1 MAEKD
6 LLPEEGNTIAEN
18 AKNIESI
25 DNKKDSVD
33 KKELKNNELKAAHP
47 EIKKVSGSEKE
58 TQESIVKDP
67 PNSDATDAD
76 SGETDADLGGTDAE
90 VVEEKN
96 KEDKEEHD
104 DHTSDY
110 NEKSDEELLIE
121 AKKVLK
127 NIPIKDAR
135 IPILAIKS
143 VLSPRWDNERSEA
156 QEKYIESGG
165 NIIDFHFDQKNKE
178 DFYKVFNDFKK
189 LYSEYRAQ
197 LQGKMAINLELKKNL
212 LSEIKKLAESDD
224 LPTGHTYK
232 EFKRINDKWK
242 EIGHVPNEATRDL
255 YASYRFFVDRF
266 YDNLRL
272 SQDLR
277 DLDHKHNKEAKQNLI
292 AEIKSLSE
300 KDWTAA
306 LGKDLQRLHASWK
319 EVGPVSVEDK
329 ETLWA
334 SFQENSNILHEK
346 RRLKQE
352 AAAENNKTKLGLKE
366 KIVEELESLCSSE
379 YSDHKQWQ
387 NSTDK
392 AKELRESMSKIGRT
406 FSTASDLLW
415 DRFKKSEKLFFKNR
429 NQFYKGRKTLLK
441 VALDAKYELVLKA
454 EELSVRTDWSVAVK
468 EVKKL
473 QEDWKKT
480 GFVPRKDS
488 DKAWLKFKSACNKF
502 FDSMRSAN
510 GEMRIIQRKEDDRS
524 NKLSNALSNVEKA
537 KRDLSQLEN
546 NMGFFQFANENSP
559 IVKDAQKKV
568 DDAKKIVE
576 KAEKN
581 LKEIRIAQRK
591 EDNEKSIV
599 DKPSETEENS
609 NEK

>member
-6 LLPEEGNTIAEN
+6 LLPEEGNTIAKS
-18 AKNIESI
+18 AKKIESN
-25 DNKKDSVD
+25 DNNKDS
-33 KKELKNNELKAAHP
+33 KEKNELKSNEQKKKKP
-47 EIKKVSGSEKE
+47 KTKKVTKPNKE
-58 TQESIVKDP
+58 TPETA
-67 PNSDATDAD
+67 NSDLAISEPILEA
-76 SGETDADLGGTDAE
+76 
-90 VVEEKN
+90 VEEKN
-96 KEDKEEHD
+96 KEEKEEHE
-104 DHTSDY
+104 DHTADY

-121 AKKVLK
+121 VQRILK
-127 NIPIKDAR
+127 DIPIKSAR

-156 QEKYIESGG
+156 QEKYTESGG
-165 NIIDFHFDQKNKE
+165 NIIDFHFEQKNKE
-178 DFYKVFNDFKK
+178 DFYQVFNEFKK
-189 LYSEYRAQ
+189 LYSEYRNQ
-197 LQGKMAINLELKKNL
+197 LQGKMVINLELKKNL

-224 LPTGHTYK
+224 LPTGQTYK

-242 EIGHVPNEATRDL
+242 EIGHVPNDATRDL

-272 SQDLR
+272 SHDLR
-277 DLDHKHNKEAKQNLI
+277 DLDHKHNKEAKLNLI
-292 AEIKSLSE
+292 AEIKSLAE

-319 EVGPVSVEDK
+319 EVGPVSLEEK
-329 ETLWA
+329 ETLWN
-334 SFQENSNILHEK
+334 SFQEGSNILNEK
-346 RRLKQE
+346 RRLKQQ
-352 AAAENNKTKLGLKE
+352 AATANNKERLSLKE
-366 KIVEELESLCSSE
+366 KIVEELENLAASE
-379 YSDHKQWQ
+379 CSDHKQWQ

-429 NQFYKGRKTLLK
+429 NQFYKGKKAALK
-441 VALDAKYELVLKA
+441 VALEDKYELVVKA
-454 EELSVRTDWSVAVK
+454 EELSIRTDWAVAVK

-488 DKAWLKFKSACNKF
+488 DKVWLKFKSACNKF
-502 FDSMRSAN
+502 FESMRSAN
-510 GEMRIIQRKEDDRS
+510 GEMRVAQRAENNRN
-524 NKLSNALSNVEKA
+524 NKLSNAFSNLEKA

-546 NMGFFQFANENSP
+546 NMGFFQFANADSP

-568 DDAKKIVE
+568 DEAKKIVE
-576 KAEKN
+576 KAEKH

-591 EDNEKSIV
+591 EDNEKSIAE
-599 DKPSETEENS
+599 KPSEIEENS
-609 NEK
+609 KEE

>member
-6 LLPEEGNTIAEN
+6 LLPKEGNTTAEN
-18 AKNIESI
+18 AGNIESIESI
-25 DNKKDSVD
+25 DNKKDSKD
-33 KKELKNNELKAAHP
+33 KKELKTNEPKKQNSKSK
-47 EIKKVSGSEKE
+47 EISKSNEK
-58 TQESIVKDP
+58 TLES
-67 PNSDATDAD
+67 PNSKLVSSELA
-76 SGETDADLGGTDAE
+76 AE
-90 VVEEKN
+90 VVEKKN
-96 KEDKEEHD
+96 KEEKEEHD
-104 DHTSDY
+104 DHTADY

-121 AKKVLK
+121 TKKILK
-127 NIPIKDAR
+127 DVHIKNAR

-143 VLSPRWDNERSEA
+143 VLSPRWDHERSEA

-178 DFYKVFNDFKK
+178 DFYQVFNEFKK
-189 LYSEYRAQ
+189 SYSEYRSQ

-242 EIGHVPNEATRDL
+242 EIGHVPNDATRDL

-272 SQDLR
+272 SHDLR
-277 DLDHKHNKEAKQNLI
+277 DLDYKHNREAKLNLI
-292 AEIKSLSE
+292 TEIKSLAE
-300 KDWTAA
+300 RDWTAS
-306 LGKDLQRLHASWK
+306 LGKELQRLHTSWK
-319 EVGPVSVEDK
+319 EVGPVSLEDK
-329 ETLWA
+329 ETLWN

-352 AAAENNKTKLGLKE
+352 AAAEDNKERLSLKE
-366 KIVEELESLCSSE
+366 KIVEELENLSSSE

-406 FSTASDLLW
+406 FSTVSDLLW

-429 NQFYKGRKTLLK
+429 NQFYKGRKAALK
-441 VALDAKYELVLKA
+441 VALEDKYKLVTKA
-454 EELSVRTDWSVAVK
+454 EELSTRTDWSVAIQ

-510 GEMRIIQRKEDDRS
+510 GEMRVAQRAEDNRN
-524 NKLSNALSNVEKA
+524 NKFSHALSNVEKA

-546 NMGFFQFANENSP
+546 NMGFFQFANKNSP

-568 DDAKKIVE
+568 DEAKKIVE

-591 EDNEKSIV
+591 EDNNKSIA
-599 DKPSETEENS
+599 DKPSEIEENS
-609 NEK
+609 NEE

>member
-18 AKNIESI
+18 AKKIESN
-25 DNKKDSVD
+25 DNKKDSKEKNKLKSNEQ
-33 KKELKNNELKAAHP
+33 KKKKP
-47 EIKKVSGSEKE
+47 KTKKVTKPNKE
-58 TQESIVKDP
+58 TPETA
-67 PNSDATDAD
+67 NSDLASSKPILEA
-76 SGETDADLGGTDAE
+76 
-90 VVEEKN
+90 VEEKN
-96 KEDKEEHD
+96 KEEKEEHE
-104 DHTSDY
+104 DHTADY

-121 AKKVLK
+121 VQRILK
-127 NIPIKDAR
+127 DIPIKSAR

-165 NIIDFHFDQKNKE
+165 NIIDFHFEQKNKE
-178 DFYKVFNDFKK
+178 DFYQVFNEFKK
-189 LYSEYRAQ
+189 LYSEYRNQ
-197 LQGKMAINLELKKNL
+197 LQGKMVINLELKKNL

-224 LPTGHTYK
+224 LPTGQTYK

-242 EIGHVPNEATRDL
+242 EIGHVPNDATRDL

-272 SQDLR
+272 SHDLR
-277 DLDHKHNKEAKQNLI
+277 DLDHKHNKEVKLNLI
-292 AEIKSLSE
+292 AEIKSLAE

-306 LGKDLQRLHASWK
+306 LGKELQRLHASWK
-319 EVGPVSVEDK
+319 EVGPVSLEEK
-329 ETLWA
+329 ETLWN
-334 SFQENSNILHEK
+334 SFQESSNILHEK

-352 AAAENNKTKLGLKE
+352 AATANNKERLSLKE
-366 KIVEELESLCSSE
+366 KIVEELENLAASE
-379 YSDHKQWQ
+379 CSDHKQWQ

-429 NQFYKGRKTLLK
+429 NQFYKGKKAALK
-441 VALDAKYELVLKA
+441 VALEDKYQLVVKA
-454 EELSVRTDWSVAVK
+454 EELSIRTDWAVAVK

-488 DKAWLKFKSACNKF
+488 DKVWLKFKSACNKF

-510 GEMRIIQRKEDDRS
+510 GEMRVAQRAENNRN
-524 NKLSNALSNVEKA
+524 NKLSNALSNLEKA

-546 NMGFFQFANENSP
+546 NMGFFQFANADSP

-568 DDAKKIVE
+568 DEAKKIVE
-576 KAEKN
+576 KAEKH
-581 LKEIRIAQRK
+581 LKETRIAQRK
-591 EDNEKSIV
+591 EDNDKSIAE
-599 DKPSETEENS
+599 KPSEIEENS
-609 NEK
+609 NEE

>member
-18 AKNIESI
+18 AKKIESN
-25 DNKKDSVD
+25 DNKKDSKEKNGLKSNEQ
-33 KKELKNNELKAAHP
+33 KKKKP
-47 EIKKVSGSEKE
+47 KTKKVTKPNKE
-58 TQESIVKDP
+58 TPETA
-67 PNSDATDAD
+67 NSDLASSKPILEA
-76 SGETDADLGGTDAE
+76 
-90 VVEEKN
+90 VEEKN
-96 KEDKEEHD
+96 KEEKEEHE
-104 DHTSDY
+104 DHTADY

-121 AKKVLK
+121 VQRILK
-127 NIPIKDAR
+127 DIPIKSAR

-165 NIIDFHFDQKNKE
+165 NIIDFHFEQKNKE
-178 DFYKVFNDFKK
+178 DFYQVFNEFKK
-189 LYSEYRAQ
+189 LYSEYRNQ
-197 LQGKMAINLELKKNL
+197 LQGKMVINLELKKNL

-224 LPTGHTYK
+224 LPTGQTYK

-242 EIGHVPNEATRDL
+242 EIGHVPNDATRDL

-272 SQDLR
+272 SHDLR
-277 DLDHKHNKEAKQNLI
+277 DLDHKHNKEVKLNLI
-292 AEIKSLSE
+292 AEIKSLAE

-306 LGKDLQRLHASWK
+306 LGKELQRLHASWK
-319 EVGPVSVEDK
+319 EVGPVSLEEK
-329 ETLWA
+329 ETLWN
-334 SFQENSNILHEK
+334 SFQESSNILHEK

-352 AAAENNKTKLGLKE
+352 VATANNKERLSLKE
-366 KIVEELESLCSSE
+366 KIVEELENLAASE
-379 YSDHKQWQ
+379 CSDHKQWQ

-429 NQFYKGRKTLLK
+429 NQFYKGKKAALK
-441 VALDAKYELVLKA
+441 VALEDKYQLVVKA
-454 EELSVRTDWSVAVK
+454 EELSIRTDWAVAVK

-488 DKAWLKFKSACNKF
+488 DKVWLKFKSACNKF

-510 GEMRIIQRKEDDRS
+510 GEMRVAQRAENNRN
-524 NKLSNALSNVEKA
+524 NKLSNALSNLEKA

-546 NMGFFQFANENSP
+546 NMGFFQFANADSP

-568 DDAKKIVE
+568 DEAKKIVE
-576 KAEKN
+576 KAEKH
-581 LKEIRIAQRK
+581 LKETRIAQRK
-591 EDNEKSIV
+591 EDNDKSIAE
-599 DKPSETEENS
+599 KPSEIEENS
-609 NEK
+609 NEE

>member
-6 LLPEEGNTIAEN
+6 LLPEEGNTIAKN
-18 AKNIESI
+18 AKKIESN
-25 DNKKDSVD
+25 DNNKDS
-33 KKELKNNELKAAHP
+33 KEKNELKSNEQKKKKP
-47 EIKKVSGSEKE
+47 KTKKVTKPNKE
-58 TQESIVKDP
+58 TPETA
-67 PNSDATDAD
+67 NSDLASSEPILEA
-76 SGETDADLGGTDAE
+76 
-90 VVEEKN
+90 VEEKN
-96 KEDKEEHD
+96 KEEKEEHE
-104 DHTSDY
+104 DHTADY

-121 AKKVLK
+121 VQRILK
-127 NIPIKDAR
+127 DIPIKSAR

-165 NIIDFHFDQKNKE
+165 NIIDFHFEQKNKE
-178 DFYKVFNDFKK
+178 DFYQVFNEFKK
-189 LYSEYRAQ
+189 LYSEYRNQ
-197 LQGKMAINLELKKNL
+197 LQGKMVINLELKKNL

-224 LPTGHTYK
+224 LPTGQTYK
-232 EFKRINDKWK
+232 EFKRINDRWK
-242 EIGHVPNEATRDL
+242 EIGHVPNDATRDL

-272 SQDLR
+272 SHDLR
-277 DLDHKHNKEAKQNLI
+277 DLDHKHNKEVKLNLI
-292 AEIKSLSE
+292 AEIKSLAE

-306 LGKDLQRLHASWK
+306 LGKELQRLHASWK
-319 EVGPVSVEDK
+319 EVGPVSLEEK
-329 ETLWA
+329 ETLWN
-334 SFQENSNILHEK
+334 SFQEGSNILHEK

-352 AAAENNKTKLGLKE
+352 AATANNKEKLSLKE
-366 KIVEELESLCSSE
+366 KIVEELENLAAGEC
-379 YSDHKQWQ
+379 SDHKQWQ

-429 NQFYKGRKTLLK
+429 NQFYKGKKAALK
-441 VALDAKYELVLKA
+441 VALEDKYQLVVKA
-454 EELSVRTDWSVAVK
+454 EELSIRTDWAVAVK

-488 DKAWLKFKSACNKF
+488 DKVWLKFKSACNKF
-502 FDSMRSAN
+502 FESMRSAN
-510 GEMRIIQRKEDDRS
+510 GEMRVAQRAENNRN
-524 NKLSNALSNVEKA
+524 NKLSNALSNLEKA

-546 NMGFFQFANENSP
+546 NMGFFQFANADSP

-568 DDAKKIVE
+568 DEAKKIVE
-576 KAEKN
+576 KAEKH
-581 LKEIRIAQRK
+581 LKEIRVAQRK
-591 EDNEKSIV
+591 EDNDKSIAE
-599 DKPSETEENS
+599 KPSEIEENS
-609 NEK
+609 NEE

>member
-6 LLPEEGNTIAEN
+6 LLPEEGNTIAKS
-18 AKNIESI
+18 AKKIESN
-25 DNKKDSVD
+25 DNNKDS
-33 KKELKNNELKAAHP
+33 KEKNELKSNEQKKKKP
-47 EIKKVSGSEKE
+47 KTKKVTKPNKE
-58 TQESIVKDP
+58 TPETA
-67 PNSDATDAD
+67 NSDLAISEPILEA
-76 SGETDADLGGTDAE
+76 
-90 VVEEKN
+90 VEEKN
-96 KEDKEEHD
+96 KEEKEEHE
-104 DHTSDY
+104 DHTADY

-121 AKKVLK
+121 VQRILK
-127 NIPIKDAR
+127 DIPIKSAR

-156 QEKYIESGG
+156 QENYIESGG
-165 NIIDFHFDQKNKE
+165 NIIDFHFEQKNKE
-178 DFYKVFNDFKK
+178 DFYQVFNEFKK
-189 LYSEYRAQ
+189 LYSEYRNQ
-197 LQGKMAINLELKKNL
+197 LQGKMVINLELKKNL

-224 LPTGHTYK
+224 LPTGQTYK

-242 EIGHVPNEATRDL
+242 EIGHVPNDATRDL

-272 SQDLR
+272 SHDLR
-277 DLDHKHNKEAKQNLI
+277 DLDHKHNKEVKLNLI
-292 AEIKSLSE
+292 AEIKSLAE

-319 EVGPVSVEDK
+319 EVGPVSLEEK
-329 ETLWA
+329 ETLWN
-334 SFQENSNILHEK
+334 SFQEGSNILNEK
-346 RRLKQE
+346 RRLKQQ
-352 AAAENNKTKLGLKE
+352 AATANNKERLSLKE
-366 KIVEELESLCSSE
+366 KIVEELENLAASE
-379 YSDHKQWQ
+379 CSDHKQWQ

-429 NQFYKGRKTLLK
+429 NQFYKGKKAALK
-441 VALDAKYELVLKA
+441 VALEDKYQLVVKA
-454 EELSVRTDWSVAVK
+454 EELSIRTDWAVAVK

-488 DKAWLKFKSACNKF
+488 DKVWIKFKSACNKF
-502 FDSMRSAN
+502 FESMRSAN
-510 GEMRIIQRKEDDRS
+510 GEMRVAQRAENNRN
-524 NKLSNALSNVEKA
+524 NKLSNAFSNLEKA
-537 KRDLSQLEN
+537 KKDLSQLEN
-546 NMGFFQFANENSP
+546 NMGFFQFANADSP

-568 DDAKKIVE
+568 DEAKKIVE
-576 KAEKN
+576 KAEKH

-591 EDNEKSIV
+591 EDNDKSIAE
-599 DKPSETEENS
+599 KPSEIEENS
-609 NEK
+609 NEE

>member
-18 AKNIESI
+18 AKKIESN
-25 DNKKDSVD
+25 DNKKDS
-33 KKELKNNELKAAHP
+33 KEKNELKSNEQKKKKP
-47 EIKKVSGSEKE
+47 KTKKVTKPNKE
-58 TQESIVKDP
+58 TPETA
-67 PNSDATDAD
+67 NSDLASSEPILEA
-76 SGETDADLGGTDAE
+76 
-90 VVEEKN
+90 VEEKN
-96 KEDKEEHD
+96 KEEKEEHE
-104 DHTSDY
+104 DHTADY

-121 AKKVLK
+121 VQRILK
-127 NIPIKDAR
+127 DIPIKSAR

-165 NIIDFHFDQKNKE
+165 NIIDFHFEQKNKE
-178 DFYKVFNDFKK
+178 DFYQVFNEFKK
-189 LYSEYRAQ
+189 LYSEYRNQ
-197 LQGKMAINLELKKNL
+197 LQGKMVINLELKKNL

-224 LPTGHTYK
+224 LPTGQTYK

-242 EIGHVPNEATRDL
+242 EIGHVPNDATRDL

-272 SQDLR
+272 SHDLR
-277 DLDHKHNKEAKQNLI
+277 DLDHKHNKEVKLNLI
-292 AEIKSLSE
+292 AEIKSLAE

-306 LGKDLQRLHASWK
+306 LGKELQRLHASWK
-319 EVGPVSVEDK
+319 EVGPVSLEEK
-329 ETLWA
+329 ETLWN
-334 SFQENSNILHEK
+334 SFQESSNILHEK

-352 AAAENNKTKLGLKE
+352 AATANNKERLSLKE
-366 KIVEELESLCSSE
+366 KIVEELENLAASE
-379 YSDHKQWQ
+379 CSDHKQWQ

-429 NQFYKGRKTLLK
+429 NQFYKGKKAALK
-441 VALDAKYELVLKA
+441 VALEDKYLLVVKA
-454 EELSVRTDWSVAVK
+454 EELSIRTDWAVAVK

-488 DKAWLKFKSACNKF
+488 DKVWLKFKSACNKF

-510 GEMRIIQRKEDDRS
+510 GEMRVAQRAENNRN
-524 NKLSNALSNVEKA
+524 NKLSNALSNLEKA

-546 NMGFFQFANENSP
+546 NMGFFQFANADSP

-568 DDAKKIVE
+568 DEAKKIVE
-576 KAEKN
+576 KAEKH
-581 LKEIRIAQRK
+581 LKETRIAQRK
-591 EDNEKSIV
+591 EDNDKSIAE
-599 DKPSETEENS
+599 KPSEIEENS
-609 NEK
+609 NEE

>member
-18 AKNIESI
+18 AKKIESN
-25 DNKKDSVD
+25 DNKKDS
-33 KKELKNNELKAAHP
+33 KEKNELKSNEQKKKKP
-47 EIKKVSGSEKE
+47 KTKKVTKPNKE
-58 TQESIVKDP
+58 TPETA
-67 PNSDATDAD
+67 NSDLASSEPILEA
-76 SGETDADLGGTDAE
+76 
-90 VVEEKN
+90 VEEKN
-96 KEDKEEHD
+96 KEEKEEHE
-104 DHTSDY
+104 DHTADY

-121 AKKVLK
+121 VQRILK
-127 NIPIKDAR
+127 DIPIKSAR

-165 NIIDFHFDQKNKE
+165 NIIDFHFEQKNKE
-178 DFYKVFNDFKK
+178 DFYQVFNEFKK
-189 LYSEYRAQ
+189 LYSEYRNQ
-197 LQGKMAINLELKKNL
+197 LQGKMVINLELKKNL

-224 LPTGHTYK
+224 LPTGQTYK

-242 EIGHVPNEATRDL
+242 EIGHVPNDATRDL

-272 SQDLR
+272 SHDLR
-277 DLDHKHNKEAKQNLI
+277 DLDHKHNKEVKLNLI
-292 AEIKSLSE
+292 AEIKSLAE

-306 LGKDLQRLHASWK
+306 LGKELQRLHASWK
-319 EVGPVSVEDK
+319 EVGPVSLEEK
-329 ETLWA
+329 ETLWN
-334 SFQENSNILHEK
+334 SFQESSNILHEK

-352 AAAENNKTKLGLKE
+352 AATANNKERLSLKE
-366 KIVEELESLCSSE
+366 KIVEELENLAASE
-379 YSDHKQWQ
+379 CSDHKQWQ

-429 NQFYKGRKTLLK
+429 NQFYKGKKAALK
-441 VALDAKYELVLKA
+441 VALEDKYQLVVKA
-454 EELSVRTDWSVAVK
+454 EELSIRTDWAVAVK

-488 DKAWLKFKSACNKF
+488 DKVWLKFKSACNKF

-510 GEMRIIQRKEDDRS
+510 GEMRVAQRAENNRN
-524 NKLSNALSNVEKA
+524 NKLSNALSNLEKA

-546 NMGFFQFANENSP
+546 NMGFFQFANADSP

-568 DDAKKIVE
+568 DEAKKIVE
-576 KAEKN
+576 KAEKH
-581 LKEIRIAQRK
+581 LKETRIAQRK
-591 EDNEKSIV
+591 EDNDKSIAE
-599 DKPSETEENS
+599 KPSEIEENS
-609 NEK
+609 NEE

>member
-6 LLPEEGNTIAEN
+6 LLPEEGNTIAKS
-18 AKNIESI
+18 AKKIESN
-25 DNKKDSVD
+25 DNNKDS
-33 KKELKNNELKAAHP
+33 KEKNELKSNEQKKKKP
-47 EIKKVSGSEKE
+47 KTKKVTKPNKE
-58 TQESIVKDP
+58 TPETA
-67 PNSDATDAD
+67 NSDLAISEPILEA
-76 SGETDADLGGTDAE
+76 
-90 VVEEKN
+90 VEEKN
-96 KEDKEEHD
+96 KEEKEEHE
-104 DHTSDY
+104 DHTADY

-121 AKKVLK
+121 VQRILK
-127 NIPIKDAR
+127 DIPIKSAR

-156 QEKYIESGG
+156 QEKYTESGG
-165 NIIDFHFDQKNKE
+165 NIIDFHFEQKNKE
-178 DFYKVFNDFKK
+178 DFYQVFNEFKK
-189 LYSEYRAQ
+189 LYSEYRNQ
-197 LQGKMAINLELKKNL
+197 LQGKMVINLELKKNL

-224 LPTGHTYK
+224 LPTGQTYK

-242 EIGHVPNEATRDL
+242 EIGHVPNDATRDL

-272 SQDLR
+272 SHDLR
-277 DLDHKHNKEAKQNLI
+277 DLDHKHNKEVKLNLI
-292 AEIKSLSE
+292 AEIKSLAE

-306 LGKDLQRLHASWK
+306 LGKELQRLHASWK
-319 EVGPVSVEDK
+319 EVGPVSLEEK
-329 ETLWA
+329 ETLWN
-334 SFQENSNILHEK
+334 SFQEGSNILHEK

-352 AAAENNKTKLGLKE
+352 AATANNKERLSLKE
-366 KIVEELESLCSSE
+366 KIVEELENLAASE
-379 YSDHKQWQ
+379 CSDHKQWQ

-429 NQFYKGRKTLLK
+429 NQFYKGKKAALK
-441 VALDAKYELVLKA
+441 VALEDKYQLVAKA
-454 EELSVRTDWSVAVK
+454 EELSIRTDWAVAVK

-488 DKAWLKFKSACNKF
+488 DKVWIKFKSACNKF
-502 FDSMRSAN
+502 FESMRSAN
-510 GEMRIIQRKEDDRS
+510 GEMRVAQRAENNRN
-524 NKLSNALSNVEKA
+524 NKLSNAFSNLEKA

-546 NMGFFQFANENSP
+546 NMGFFQFANADSP

-568 DDAKKIVE
+568 DEAKKIVE
-576 KAEKN
+576 KAEKH

-591 EDNEKSIV
+591 EDNEKSIAE
-599 DKPSETEENS
+599 KPSEIEENS
-609 NEK
+609 KEE

>member
-242 EIGHVPNEATRDL
+242 EIGHVPNDATT
-255 YASYRFFVDRF
+255 
-266 YDNLRL
+266 RL
-272 SQDLR
+272 VCV
-277 DLDHKHNKEAKQNLI
+277 I
-292 AEIKSLSE
+292 
-300 KDWTAA
+300 
-306 LGKDLQRLHASWK
+306 
-319 EVGPVSVEDK
+319 
-329 ETLWA
+329 
-334 SFQENSNILHEK
+334 
-346 RRLKQE
+346 
-352 AAAENNKTKLGLKE
+352 
-366 KIVEELESLCSSE
+366 
-379 YSDHKQWQ
+379 
-387 NSTDK
+387 
-392 AKELRESMSKIGRT
+392 
-406 FSTASDLLW
+406 
-415 DRFKKSEKLFFKNR
+415 
-429 NQFYKGRKTLLK
+429 
-441 VALDAKYELVLKA
+441 
-454 EELSVRTDWSVAVK
+454 
-468 EVKKL
+468 
-473 QEDWKKT
+473 
-480 GFVPRKDS
+480 
-488 DKAWLKFKSACNKF
+488 
-502 FDSMRSAN
+502 
-510 GEMRIIQRKEDDRS
+510 
-524 NKLSNALSNVEKA
+524 
-537 KRDLSQLEN
+537 
-546 NMGFFQFANENSP
+546 
-559 IVKDAQKKV
+559 
-568 DDAKKIVE
+568 
-576 KAEKN
+576 
-581 LKEIRIAQRK
+581 
-591 EDNEKSIV
+591 
-599 DKPSETEENS
+599 
-609 NEK
+609 

>member
-18 AKNIESI
+18 AKKIESN
-25 DNKKDSVD
+25 DNKKDSKEKNGLKSNEQ
-33 KKELKNNELKAAHP
+33 KKKKP
-47 EIKKVSGSEKE
+47 KTKKVTKPNKE
-58 TQESIVKDP
+58 TPETA
-67 PNSDATDAD
+67 NSDLASSEPILEA
-76 SGETDADLGGTDAE
+76 
-90 VVEEKN
+90 VEEKN
-96 KEDKEEHD
+96 KEEKEEHE
-104 DHTSDY
+104 DHTADY

-121 AKKVLK
+121 VQRILK
-127 NIPIKDAR
+127 DIPIKSAR

-165 NIIDFHFDQKNKE
+165 NIIDFHFEQKNKE
-178 DFYKVFNDFKK
+178 DFYQVFNEFKK
-189 LYSEYRAQ
+189 LYSEYRNQ
-197 LQGKMAINLELKKNL
+197 LQGKMVINLELKKNL

-224 LPTGHTYK
+224 LPTGQTYK

-242 EIGHVPNEATRDL
+242 EIGHVPNDATRDL

-272 SQDLR
+272 SHDLR
-277 DLDHKHNKEAKQNLI
+277 DLDHKHNKEVKLNLI
-292 AEIKSLSE
+292 AEIKSLAE

-306 LGKDLQRLHASWK
+306 LGKELQRLHASWK
-319 EVGPVSVEDK
+319 EVGPVSLEEK
-329 ETLWA
+329 ETLWN
-334 SFQENSNILHEK
+334 SFQESSNILHEK

-352 AAAENNKTKLGLKE
+352 AATANNKERLSLKE
-366 KIVEELESLCSSE
+366 KIVEELENLAASE
-379 YSDHKQWQ
+379 CSDHKQWQ

-429 NQFYKGRKTLLK
+429 NQFYKGKKAALK
-441 VALDAKYELVLKA
+441 VALEDKYLLVVKA
-454 EELSVRTDWSVAVK
+454 EELSIRTDWAVAVK

-488 DKAWLKFKSACNKF
+488 DKVWLKFKSACNKF

-510 GEMRIIQRKEDDRS
+510 GEMRVAQRAENNRN
-524 NKLSNALSNVEKA
+524 NKLSNALSNLEKA

-546 NMGFFQFANENSP
+546 NMGFFQFANADSP

-568 DDAKKIVE
+568 DEAKKIVE
-576 KAEKN
+576 KAEKH
-581 LKEIRIAQRK
+581 LKETRIAQRK
-591 EDNEKSIV
+591 EDNDKSIAE
-599 DKPSETEENS
+599 KPSEIEENS
-609 NEK
+609 NEE

>member
-6 LLPEEGNTIAEN
+6 LLPEEGNTIAKS
-18 AKNIESI
+18 AKKIESN
-25 DNKKDSVD
+25 DNNKDS
-33 KKELKNNELKAAHP
+33 KEKNELKSNEQKKKKP
-47 EIKKVSGSEKE
+47 KTKKVTKPNKE
-58 TQESIVKDP
+58 TPETA
-67 PNSDATDAD
+67 NSDLAISEPILEA
-76 SGETDADLGGTDAE
+76 
-90 VVEEKN
+90 VEEKN
-96 KEDKEEHD
+96 KEEKEEHE
-104 DHTSDY
+104 DHTADY

-121 AKKVLK
+121 VQRILK
-127 NIPIKDAR
+127 DIPIKSAR

-156 QEKYIESGG
+156 QENYIESGG
-165 NIIDFHFDQKNKE
+165 NIIDFHFEQKNKE
-178 DFYKVFNDFKK
+178 DFYQVFNEFKK
-189 LYSEYRAQ
+189 LYSEYRNQ
-197 LQGKMAINLELKKNL
+197 LQGKMVINLELKKNL

-224 LPTGHTYK
+224 LPTGQTYK

-242 EIGHVPNEATRDL
+242 EIGHVPNDATRDL

-272 SQDLR
+272 SHDLR
-277 DLDHKHNKEAKQNLI
+277 DLDHKHNKEVKLNLI
-292 AEIKSLSE
+292 AEIKSLAE

-319 EVGPVSVEDK
+319 EVGPVSLEEK
-329 ETLWA
+329 ETLWN
-334 SFQENSNILHEK
+334 SFQEGSNILNEK
-346 RRLKQE
+346 RRLKQQ
-352 AAAENNKTKLGLKE
+352 AATANNKERLSLKE
-366 KIVEELESLCSSE
+366 KIVEELENLAASE
-379 YSDHKQWQ
+379 CSDHKQWQ

-429 NQFYKGRKTLLK
+429 NQFYKGKKAALK
-441 VALDAKYELVLKA
+441 VALEDKYQLVVKA
-454 EELSVRTDWSVAVK
+454 EELSIRTDWAVAVK

-488 DKAWLKFKSACNKF
+488 DKVWLKFKSACNKF
-502 FDSMRSAN
+502 FESMRSAN
-510 GEMRIIQRKEDDRS
+510 GEMRVAQRAENNRN
-524 NKLSNALSNVEKA
+524 NKLSNAFSNLEKA

-546 NMGFFQFANENSP
+546 NMGFFQFANADSP

-568 DDAKKIVE
+568 DEAKKIVE
-576 KAEKN
+576 KAEKH

-591 EDNEKSIV
+591 EDNEKSIAE
-599 DKPSETEENS
+599 KPSEIEENS
-609 NEK
+609 KEE

>member
-18 AKNIESI
+18 AKKIESN
-25 DNKKDSVD
+25 DNKKDS
-33 KKELKNNELKAAHP
+33 KEKNELKSNEQKKKKP
-47 EIKKVSGSEKE
+47 KTKKVTKPNKE
-58 TQESIVKDP
+58 TPETA
-67 PNSDATDAD
+67 NSDLASSEPILEA
-76 SGETDADLGGTDAE
+76 
-90 VVEEKN
+90 VEEKN
-96 KEDKEEHD
+96 KEEKEEHE
-104 DHTSDY
+104 DHTADY

-121 AKKVLK
+121 VQRILK
-127 NIPIKDAR
+127 DIPIKSAR

-165 NIIDFHFDQKNKE
+165 NIIDFHFEQKNKE
-178 DFYKVFNDFKK
+178 DFYQVFNEFKK
-189 LYSEYRAQ
+189 LYSEYRNQ
-197 LQGKMAINLELKKNL
+197 LQGKMVINLELKKNL

-224 LPTGHTYK
+224 LPTGQTYK

-242 EIGHVPNEATRDL
+242 EIGHVPNDATRDL

-272 SQDLR
+272 SHDLR
-277 DLDHKHNKEAKQNLI
+277 DLDHKHNKEVKLNLI
-292 AEIKSLSE
+292 AEIKSLAE

-306 LGKDLQRLHASWK
+306 LGKELQRLHASWK
-319 EVGPVSVEDK
+319 EVGPVSLEEK
-329 ETLWA
+329 ETLWN
-334 SFQENSNILHEK
+334 SFQESSNILHEK
-346 RRLKQE
+346 RRIKQE
-352 AAAENNKTKLGLKE
+352 AATANNKERLSLKE
-366 KIVEELESLCSSE
+366 KIVEELENLAASE
-379 YSDHKQWQ
+379 CSDHKQWQ

-429 NQFYKGRKTLLK
+429 NQFYKGKKAALK
-441 VALDAKYELVLKA
+441 VALEDKYLLVVKA
-454 EELSVRTDWSVAVK
+454 EELSIRTDWAVAVK

-488 DKAWLKFKSACNKF
+488 DKVWLKFKSACNKF

-510 GEMRIIQRKEDDRS
+510 GEMRVAQRAENNRN
-524 NKLSNALSNVEKA
+524 NKLSNALSNLEKA

-546 NMGFFQFANENSP
+546 NMGFFQFANADSP

-568 DDAKKIVE
+568 DEAKKIVE
-576 KAEKN
+576 KAEKH
-581 LKEIRIAQRK
+581 LKETRIAQRK
-591 EDNEKSIV
+591 EDNDKSIAE
-599 DKPSETEENS
+599 KPSEIEENS
-609 NEK
+609 NEE

>member
-18 AKNIESI
+18 AKKIESN
-25 DNKKDSVD
+25 DNKKDSKEKNGLKSNEQ
-33 KKELKNNELKAAHP
+33 KKKKP
-47 EIKKVSGSEKE
+47 KTKKVTKPNKE
-58 TQESIVKDP
+58 TPETA
-67 PNSDATDAD
+67 NSDLASSERILEA
-76 SGETDADLGGTDAE
+76 
-90 VVEEKN
+90 VEEKN
-96 KEDKEEHD
+96 KEEKEEHE
-104 DHTSDY
+104 DHTADY

-121 AKKVLK
+121 VQRILK
-127 NIPIKDAR
+127 DIPIKSAR

-165 NIIDFHFDQKNKE
+165 NIIDFHFEQKNKE
-178 DFYKVFNDFKK
+178 DFYQVFNEFKK
-189 LYSEYRAQ
+189 LYSEYRNQ
-197 LQGKMAINLELKKNL
+197 LQSKMVINLELKKNL

-224 LPTGHTYK
+224 LPTGQTYK

-242 EIGHVPNEATRDL
+242 EIGHVPNDATRDL

-272 SQDLR
+272 SHDLR
-277 DLDHKHNKEAKQNLI
+277 DLDHKHNKEVKLNLI
-292 AEIKSLSE
+292 AEIKSLAE

-306 LGKDLQRLHASWK
+306 LGKELQRLHASWK
-319 EVGPVSVEDK
+319 EVGPVSLEEK
-329 ETLWA
+329 ETLWN
-334 SFQENSNILHEK
+334 SFQESSNILHEK

-352 AAAENNKTKLGLKE
+352 AATANNKERLSLKE
-366 KIVEELESLCSSE
+366 KIVEELENLAASE
-379 YSDHKQWQ
+379 CSDHKQWQ

-429 NQFYKGRKTLLK
+429 NQFYKGKKAALK
-441 VALDAKYELVLKA
+441 VALEDKYLLVVKA
-454 EELSVRTDWSVAVK
+454 EELSIRTDWAVAVK

-488 DKAWLKFKSACNKF
+488 DKVWLKFKSACNKF

-510 GEMRIIQRKEDDRS
+510 GEMRVAQRAENNRN
-524 NKLSNALSNVEKA
+524 NKLSNALSNLEKA

-546 NMGFFQFANENSP
+546 NMGFFQFANADSP

-568 DDAKKIVE
+568 DEAKKIVE
-576 KAEKN
+576 KAEKH
-581 LKEIRIAQRK
+581 LKETRIAQRK
-591 EDNEKSIV
+591 EDNDKSIAE
-599 DKPSETEENS
+599 KPSEIEENS
-609 NEK
+609 NEE

>member
-18 AKNIESI
+18 AKKIESN
-25 DNKKDSVD
+25 DNKKDS
-33 KKELKNNELKAAHP
+33 KEKNELKSNEQKKKKP
-47 EIKKVSGSEKE
+47 KTKKVTKPNKE
-58 TQESIVKDP
+58 TPETA
-67 PNSDATDAD
+67 NSDLASSEPILEA
-76 SGETDADLGGTDAE
+76 
-90 VVEEKN
+90 VEEKN
-96 KEDKEEHD
+96 KEEIEEHE
-104 DHTSDY
+104 DHTADY

-121 AKKVLK
+121 VQRILK
-127 NIPIKDAR
+127 DIPIKSAR

-165 NIIDFHFDQKNKE
+165 NIIDFHFEQKNKE
-178 DFYKVFNDFKK
+178 DFYQVFNEFKK
-189 LYSEYRAQ
+189 LYSEYRNQ
-197 LQGKMAINLELKKNL
+197 LQGKMVINLELKKNL

-224 LPTGHTYK
+224 LPTGQTYK

-242 EIGHVPNEATRDL
+242 EIGHVPNDATRDL

-272 SQDLR
+272 SHDLR
-277 DLDHKHNKEAKQNLI
+277 DLDHKHNKEVKLNLI
-292 AEIKSLSE
+292 AEIKSLAE

-306 LGKDLQRLHASWK
+306 LGKELQRLHASWK
-319 EVGPVSVEDK
+319 EVGPVSLEEK
-329 ETLWA
+329 ETLWN
-334 SFQENSNILHEK
+334 SFQESSNILHEK
-346 RRLKQE
+346 RRIKQE
-352 AAAENNKTKLGLKE
+352 AATANNKERLSLKE
-366 KIVEELESLCSSE
+366 KIVEELENLAASE
-379 YSDHKQWQ
+379 CSDHKQWQ

-429 NQFYKGRKTLLK
+429 NQFYKGKKAALK
-441 VALDAKYELVLKA
+441 VALEDKYQLVVKA
-454 EELSVRTDWSVAVK
+454 EELSIRTDWAVAVK

-488 DKAWLKFKSACNKF
+488 DKVWLKFKSACNKF

-510 GEMRIIQRKEDDRS
+510 GEMRIAQRAENNRN
-524 NKLSNALSNVEKA
+524 NKLSNALSNLEKA

-546 NMGFFQFANENSP
+546 NMGFFQFANADSP

-568 DDAKKIVE
+568 DEAKKIVE
-576 KAEKN
+576 KAEKH
-581 LKEIRIAQRK
+581 LKETRIAQRK
-591 EDNEKSIV
+591 EDNDKSIAE
-599 DKPSETEENS
+599 KPSEIEENS
-609 NEK
+609 NEE

>member
-6 LLPEEGNTIAEN
+6 LLPEEGNTIAKS
-18 AKNIESI
+18 AKKIESN
-25 DNKKDSVD
+25 DNNKDS
-33 KKELKNNELKAAHP
+33 KEKNELKSNEQKKKKP
-47 EIKKVSGSEKE
+47 KTKKVTKPNKE
-58 TQESIVKDP
+58 TPETA
-67 PNSDATDAD
+67 NSDLAISEPILEA
-76 SGETDADLGGTDAE
+76 
-90 VVEEKN
+90 VEEKN
-96 KEDKEEHD
+96 KEEKEEHE
-104 DHTSDY
+104 DHTADY

-121 AKKVLK
+121 VQRILK
-127 NIPIKDAR
+127 DIPIKSAR

-156 QEKYIESGG
+156 QEKYTESGG
-165 NIIDFHFDQKNKE
+165 NIIDFHFEQKNKE
-178 DFYKVFNDFKK
+178 DFYQVFNEFKK
-189 LYSEYRAQ
+189 LYSEYRNQ
-197 LQGKMAINLELKKNL
+197 LQGKMVINLELKKNL

-224 LPTGHTYK
+224 LPTGQTYK
-232 EFKRINDKWK
+232 EFKRINDRWK
-242 EIGHVPNEATRDL
+242 EIGHVPNDATRDL

-272 SQDLR
+272 SHDLR
-277 DLDHKHNKEAKQNLI
+277 DLDHKHNKEAKLNLI
-292 AEIKSLSE
+292 AEIKSLAE

-319 EVGPVSVEDK
+319 EVGPVSLEEK
-329 ETLWA
+329 ETLWN
-334 SFQENSNILHEK
+334 SFQEGSNILHEK

-352 AAAENNKTKLGLKE
+352 AATANNKERLSLKE
-366 KIVEELESLCSSE
+366 KIVEELENLAASE
-379 YSDHKQWQ
+379 CSDHKQWQ

-429 NQFYKGRKTLLK
+429 NQFYKGKKAALK
-441 VALDAKYELVLKA
+441 VALEDKYELVVKA
-454 EELSVRTDWSVAVK
+454 EELSIRTDWAVAVK

-488 DKAWLKFKSACNKF
+488 DKVWLKFKSACNKF
-502 FDSMRSAN
+502 FESMRSAN
-510 GEMRIIQRKEDDRS
+510 GEMRVAQRAENNRN
-524 NKLSNALSNVEKA
+524 NKLSNAFSNLEKA

-546 NMGFFQFANENSP
+546 NMGFFQFANADSP

-568 DDAKKIVE
+568 DEAKKIVE
-576 KAEKN
+576 KAEKH

-591 EDNEKSIV
+591 EDNEKSIAE
-599 DKPSETEENS
+599 KPSEIEENS
-609 NEK
+609 KEE

>member
-18 AKNIESI
+18 AKKIESN
-25 DNKKDSVD
+25 DNKKDSKEKNGLKSNEQ
-33 KKELKNNELKAAHP
+33 KK
-47 EIKKVSGSEKE
+47 KKPKTKKITKPNKE
-58 TQESIVKDP
+58 TPETA
-67 PNSDATDAD
+67 NSDLASSEPILEA
-76 SGETDADLGGTDAE
+76 
-90 VVEEKN
+90 VEEKN
-96 KEDKEEHD
+96 KEEKEEHE
-104 DHTSDY
+104 DHTADY

-121 AKKVLK
+121 VQRILK
-127 NIPIKDAR
+127 DIPIKSAR

-165 NIIDFHFDQKNKE
+165 NIIDFHFEQKNKE
-178 DFYKVFNDFKK
+178 DFYQVFNEFKK
-189 LYSEYRAQ
+189 LYSEYRNQ
-197 LQGKMAINLELKKNL
+197 LQGKMVINLELKKNL

-224 LPTGHTYK
+224 LPTGQTYK

-242 EIGHVPNEATRDL
+242 EIGHVPNDATRDL

-272 SQDLR
+272 SHDLR
-277 DLDHKHNKEAKQNLI
+277 DLDHKHNKEVKLNLI
-292 AEIKSLSE
+292 AEIKSLAE

-306 LGKDLQRLHASWK
+306 LGKELQRLHASWK
-319 EVGPVSVEDK
+319 EVGPVSLEEK
-329 ETLWA
+329 ETLWN
-334 SFQENSNILHEK
+334 SFQESSNILHEK
-346 RRLKQE
+346 RRIKQE
-352 AAAENNKTKLGLKE
+352 AATANNKERLSLKE
-366 KIVEELESLCSSE
+366 KIVEELENLAASE
-379 YSDHKQWQ
+379 CSDHKQWQ

-429 NQFYKGRKTLLK
+429 NQFYKGKKAALK
-441 VALDAKYELVLKA
+441 VALEDKYQLVLKA
-454 EELSVRTDWSVAVK
+454 EELSIRTDWAVAVK

-488 DKAWLKFKSACNKF
+488 DKVWLKFKSACNKF

-510 GEMRIIQRKEDDRS
+510 GEMRVAQRAENNRN
-524 NKLSNALSNVEKA
+524 NKLSNALSNLEKA

-546 NMGFFQFANENSP
+546 NMGFFQFANADSP

-568 DDAKKIVE
+568 DEAKKIVE
-576 KAEKN
+576 KAEKH
-581 LKEIRIAQRK
+581 LKETRIAQRK
-591 EDNEKSIV
+591 EDNDKSIAE
-599 DKPSETEENS
+599 KPSEIEENS
-609 NEK
+609 NEE

>member
-18 AKNIESI
+18 AKKIESN
-25 DNKKDSVD
+25 DNKKDS
-33 KKELKNNELKAAHP
+33 KEKNELKSNEQKKKKP
-47 EIKKVSGSEKE
+47 KTKKVTKPNKE
-58 TQESIVKDP
+58 TPETA
-67 PNSDATDAD
+67 NSDLASSEPILEA
-76 SGETDADLGGTDAE
+76 
-90 VVEEKN
+90 VEEKN
-96 KEDKEEHD
+96 KEEIEEHE
-104 DHTSDY
+104 DHTADY

-121 AKKVLK
+121 VQRILK
-127 NIPIKDAR
+127 DIPIKSAR

-165 NIIDFHFDQKNKE
+165 NIIDFHFEQKNKE
-178 DFYKVFNDFKK
+178 DFYQVFNEFKK
-189 LYSEYRAQ
+189 LYSEYRNQ
-197 LQGKMAINLELKKNL
+197 LQGKMVINLELKKNL

-224 LPTGHTYK
+224 LPTGQTYK

-242 EIGHVPNEATRDL
+242 EIGHVPNDATRDL

-272 SQDLR
+272 SHDLR
-277 DLDHKHNKEAKQNLI
+277 DLDHKHNKEVKLNLI
-292 AEIKSLSE
+292 AEIKSLAE

-306 LGKDLQRLHASWK
+306 LGKELQRLHASWK
-319 EVGPVSVEDK
+319 EVGPVSLEEK
-329 ETLWA
+329 ETLWN
-334 SFQENSNILHEK
+334 SFQESSNILHEK

-352 AAAENNKTKLGLKE
+352 VATANNKERLSLKE
-366 KIVEELESLCSSE
+366 KIVEELENLAASE
-379 YSDHKQWQ
+379 CSDHKQWQ

-429 NQFYKGRKTLLK
+429 NQFYKGKKAALK
-441 VALDAKYELVLKA
+441 VALEDKYQLVVKA
-454 EELSVRTDWSVAVK
+454 EELSIRTDWAVAVK

-488 DKAWLKFKSACNKF
+488 DKVWLKFKSACNKF

-510 GEMRIIQRKEDDRS
+510 GEMRVAQRAENNRN
-524 NKLSNALSNVEKA
+524 NKLSNALSNLEKA

-546 NMGFFQFANENSP
+546 NMGFFQFANADSP

-568 DDAKKIVE
+568 DEAKKIVE
-576 KAEKN
+576 KAEKH
-581 LKEIRIAQRK
+581 LKETRIAQRK
-591 EDNEKSIV
+591 EDNDKSIAE
-599 DKPSETEENS
+599 KPSEIEENS
-609 NEK
+609 NEE

>member
-18 AKNIESI
+18 AKKIESN
-25 DNKKDSVD
+25 DNKKDSKEKNGLKSNEQ
-33 KKELKNNELKAAHP
+33 KKKKP
-47 EIKKVSGSEKE
+47 KTKKVTKPNKE
-58 TQESIVKDP
+58 TPETA
-67 PNSDATDAD
+67 NSDLASSEPILEA
-76 SGETDADLGGTDAE
+76 
-90 VVEEKN
+90 VEEKN
-96 KEDKEEHD
+96 KEEKEEHE
-104 DHTSDY
+104 DHTADY

-121 AKKVLK
+121 VQRILK
-127 NIPIKDAR
+127 DIPIKSAR

-165 NIIDFHFDQKNKE
+165 NIIDFHFEQKNKE
-178 DFYKVFNDFKK
+178 DFYQVFNEFKK
-189 LYSEYRAQ
+189 LYSEYRNQ
-197 LQGKMAINLELKKNL
+197 LQGKMVINLELKKNL

-224 LPTGHTYK
+224 LPTGQTYK

-242 EIGHVPNEATRDL
+242 EIGHVPNDATRDL

-272 SQDLR
+272 SHDLR
-277 DLDHKHNKEAKQNLI
+277 DLDHKHNKEVKLNLI
-292 AEIKSLSE
+292 AEIKSLAE

-306 LGKDLQRLHASWK
+306 LGKELQRLHASWK
-319 EVGPVSVEDK
+319 EVGPVSLEEK
-329 ETLWA
+329 ETLWN
-334 SFQENSNILHEK
+334 SFQESSNILHEK
-346 RRLKQE
+346 RRIKQE
-352 AAAENNKTKLGLKE
+352 AATANNKERLSLKE
-366 KIVEELESLCSSE
+366 KIVEELENLAASE
-379 YSDHKQWQ
+379 CSDHKQWQ

-429 NQFYKGRKTLLK
+429 NQFYKGKKAALK
-441 VALDAKYELVLKA
+441 VALEDKYLLVVKA
-454 EELSVRTDWSVAVK
+454 EELSIRTDWAVAVK

-488 DKAWLKFKSACNKF
+488 DKVWLKFKSACNKF

-510 GEMRIIQRKEDDRS
+510 GEMRVAQRAENNRN
-524 NKLSNALSNVEKA
+524 NKLSNALSNLEKA

-546 NMGFFQFANENSP
+546 NMGFFQFANADSP

-568 DDAKKIVE
+568 DEAKKIVE
-576 KAEKN
+576 KAEKH
-581 LKEIRIAQRK
+581 LKETRIAQRK
-591 EDNEKSIV
+591 EDNDKSIAE
-599 DKPSETEENS
+599 KPSEIEENS
-609 NEK
+609 NEE

>member
-18 AKNIESI
+18 AKKIESN
-25 DNKKDSVD
+25 DNKKDS
-33 KKELKNNELKAAHP
+33 KEKNELKSNEQKKKKP
-47 EIKKVSGSEKE
+47 KTKKVTKPNEE
-58 TQESIVKDP
+58 TPETA
-67 PNSDATDAD
+67 NSDLASSEPILEA
-76 SGETDADLGGTDAE
+76 
-90 VVEEKN
+90 VEEKN
-96 KEDKEEHD
+96 KEEIEEHE
-104 DHTSDY
+104 DHTADY

-121 AKKVLK
+121 VQRILK
-127 NIPIKDAR
+127 DIPIKSAR

-165 NIIDFHFDQKNKE
+165 NIIDFHFEQKNKE
-178 DFYKVFNDFKK
+178 DFYQVFNEFKK
-189 LYSEYRAQ
+189 LYSEYRNQ
-197 LQGKMAINLELKKNL
+197 LQGKMVINLELKKNL

-224 LPTGHTYK
+224 LPTGQTYK

-242 EIGHVPNEATRDL
+242 EIGHVPNDATRDL

-272 SQDLR
+272 SHDLR
-277 DLDHKHNKEAKQNLI
+277 DLDHKHNKEVKLNLI
-292 AEIKSLSE
+292 AEIKSLAE

-306 LGKDLQRLHASWK
+306 LGKELQRLHASWK
-319 EVGPVSVEDK
+319 EVGPVSLEEK
-329 ETLWA
+329 ETLWN
-334 SFQENSNILHEK
+334 SFQESSNILHEK

-352 AAAENNKTKLGLKE
+352 VATANNKERLSLKE
-366 KIVEELESLCSSE
+366 KIVEELENLAASE
-379 YSDHKQWQ
+379 CSDHKQWQ

-429 NQFYKGRKTLLK
+429 NQFYKGKKAALK
-441 VALDAKYELVLKA
+441 VALEDKYQLVVKA
-454 EELSVRTDWSVAVK
+454 EELSIRTDWAVAVK

-488 DKAWLKFKSACNKF
+488 DKVWLKFKSACNKF

-510 GEMRIIQRKEDDRS
+510 GEMRVAQRAENNRN
-524 NKLSNALSNVEKA
+524 NKLSNALSNLEKA

-546 NMGFFQFANENSP
+546 NMGFFQFANADSP

-568 DDAKKIVE
+568 DEAKKIVE
-576 KAEKN
+576 KAEKH
-581 LKEIRIAQRK
+581 LKETRIAQRK
-591 EDNEKSIV
+591 EDNDKSIAE
-599 DKPSETEENS
+599 KPSEIEENS
-609 NEK
+609 NEE

>member
-18 AKNIESI
+18 AKKIESN
-25 DNKKDSVD
+25 DNKKDSKEKNGLKSNEQ
-33 KKELKNNELKAAHP
+33 KKKKP
-47 EIKKVSGSEKE
+47 KTKKVTKPNKE
-58 TQESIVKDP
+58 TPETA
-67 PNSDATDAD
+67 NSDLASSEPILEA
-76 SGETDADLGGTDAE
+76 
-90 VVEEKN
+90 VEEKN
-96 KEDKEEHD
+96 KEEKEEHE
-104 DHTSDY
+104 DHTADY

-121 AKKVLK
+121 VQRILK
-127 NIPIKDAR
+127 DIPIKSAR

-143 VLSPRWDNERSEA
+143 VLSPRWDNEKSEA

-165 NIIDFHFDQKNKE
+165 NIIDFHFEQKNKE
-178 DFYKVFNDFKK
+178 DFYQVFNEFKK
-189 LYSEYRAQ
+189 LYSEYRNQ
-197 LQGKMAINLELKKNL
+197 LQGKMVINLELKKNL

-224 LPTGHTYK
+224 LPTGQTYK

-242 EIGHVPNEATRDL
+242 EIGHVPNDATRDL

-272 SQDLR
+272 SHDLR
-277 DLDHKHNKEAKQNLI
+277 DLDHKHNKEVKLNLI
-292 AEIKSLSE
+292 AEIKSLAE

-306 LGKDLQRLHASWK
+306 LGKELQRLHASWK
-319 EVGPVSVEDK
+319 EVGPVSLEEK
-329 ETLWA
+329 ETLWN
-334 SFQENSNILHEK
+334 SFQESSNILHEK

-352 AAAENNKTKLGLKE
+352 AATANNKERLSLKE
-366 KIVEELESLCSSE
+366 KIVEELENLAASE
-379 YSDHKQWQ
+379 CSDHKQWQ

-429 NQFYKGRKTLLK
+429 NQFYKGKKAALK
-441 VALDAKYELVLKA
+441 VALEDKYLLVVKA
-454 EELSVRTDWSVAVK
+454 EELSIRTDWAVAVK

-488 DKAWLKFKSACNKF
+488 DKVWLKFKSACNKF

-510 GEMRIIQRKEDDRS
+510 GEMRVAQRAENNRN
-524 NKLSNALSNVEKA
+524 NKLSNALSNLEKA

-546 NMGFFQFANENSP
+546 NMGFFQFANADSP

-568 DDAKKIVE
+568 DEAKKIVE
-576 KAEKN
+576 KAEKH
-581 LKEIRIAQRK
+581 LKETRIAQRK
-591 EDNEKSIV
+591 EDNDKSIAE
-599 DKPSETEENS
+599 KPSEIEENS
-609 NEK
+609 NEE

>member
-18 AKNIESI
+18 AKKIESN
-25 DNKKDSVD
+25 DNKKDSKEKNGLKSNEQ
-33 KKELKNNELKAAHP
+33 KKKKP
-47 EIKKVSGSEKE
+47 KTKKVTKPNKE
-58 TQESIVKDP
+58 TPETA
-67 PNSDATDAD
+67 NSDLASSERILEA
-76 SGETDADLGGTDAE
+76 
-90 VVEEKN
+90 VEEKN
-96 KEDKEEHD
+96 KEEKEEHE
-104 DHTSDY
+104 DHTADY

-121 AKKVLK
+121 VQRILK
-127 NIPIKDAR
+127 DIPIKSAR

-165 NIIDFHFDQKNKE
+165 NIIDFHFEQKNKE
-178 DFYKVFNDFKK
+178 DFYQVFNEFKK
-189 LYSEYRAQ
+189 LYSEYRNQ
-197 LQGKMAINLELKKNL
+197 LQGKMVINLELKKNL

-224 LPTGHTYK
+224 LPTGQTYK

-242 EIGHVPNEATRDL
+242 EIGHVPNDATRDL

-272 SQDLR
+272 SHDLR
-277 DLDHKHNKEAKQNLI
+277 DLDHKHNKEVKLNLI
-292 AEIKSLSE
+292 AEIKSLAE

-306 LGKDLQRLHASWK
+306 LGKELQRLHASWK
-319 EVGPVSVEDK
+319 EVGPVSLEEK
-329 ETLWA
+329 ETLWN
-334 SFQENSNILHEK
+334 SFQESSNILHEK

-352 AAAENNKTKLGLKE
+352 AATANNKERLSLKE
-366 KIVEELESLCSSE
+366 KIVEELENLAASE
-379 YSDHKQWQ
+379 CSDHKQWQ

-429 NQFYKGRKTLLK
+429 NQFYKGKKAALK
-441 VALDAKYELVLKA
+441 VALEDKYLLVVKA
-454 EELSVRTDWSVAVK
+454 EELSIRTDWAVAVK

-488 DKAWLKFKSACNKF
+488 DKVWLKFKSACNKF

-510 GEMRIIQRKEDDRS
+510 GEMRVAQRAENNRN
-524 NKLSNALSNVEKA
+524 NKLSNALSNLEKA

-546 NMGFFQFANENSP
+546 NMGFFQFANADSP

-568 DDAKKIVE
+568 DEAKKIVE
-576 KAEKN
+576 KAEKH
-581 LKEIRIAQRK
+581 LKETRIAQRK
-591 EDNEKSIV
+591 EDNDKSIAE
-599 DKPSETEENS
+599 KPSEIEENS
-609 NEK
+609 NEE